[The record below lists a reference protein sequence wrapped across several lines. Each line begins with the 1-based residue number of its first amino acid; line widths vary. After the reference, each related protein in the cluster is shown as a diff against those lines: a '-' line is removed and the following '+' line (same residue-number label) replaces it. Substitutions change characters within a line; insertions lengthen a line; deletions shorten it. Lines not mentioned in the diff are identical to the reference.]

1 MENRIITA
9 IGKHVIAQQALAGG
23 GEGVRIDESSEAGI
37 VIAGLEVVQAGF
49 GVPDVAMVTQG
60 VIEADSILLA
70 AGDGENTAPCVVG
83 VPDFYSFIV
92 YSL

>member
-1 MENRIITA
+1 MTSGNKGIC
-9 IGKHVIAQQALAGG
+9 
-23 GEGVRIDESSEAGI
+23 IDESTKAGGI
-37 VIAGLEVVQAGF
+37 VAGLEVVQAGF
-49 GVPDVAMVTQG
+49 RVPDVAAVAQG

-70 AGDGENTAPCVVG
+70 AGDGEYTAPCVVG